1 MKKLLILVILLPY
14 TVLLQAQDS
23 EISLKF
29 KETIPVLNLG
39 TFHMGY
45 SPDANTTEF
54 DEHDQENIRQVHWV
68 AKAIAEFK
76 PTVILVEARP
86 SENEVLQSA
95 YREYLQNPKM
105 KFPNPSEIELLAF
118 EVGRLANSSKIF
130 GIDFQ
135 EGYNYGLA
143 YQLENSLDGETY
155 FQYMKLLEDLE
166 KEYNPENMS
175 VLDHLLMTND
185 PRYLDML
192 MNINADLL
200 THISSPGKSEGADE
214 AAKFYHRNLV
224 MYSNLNQIPLKKED
238 RVFILMGG
246 THTAFF
252 NMWLGR
258 SPKFELVEVM
268 DYLGDSTSNRN

>member
-1 MKKLLILVILLPY
+1 MKRQLLFF
-14 TVLLQAQDS
+14 VLLFHSVSLKAQEA

-29 KETIPVLNLG
+29 NETIPVLNLG

-54 DEHDQENIRQVHWV
+54 DEHDQENIRQVHRV

-86 SENEVLQSA
+86 SENEALQSA

-105 KFPNPSEIELLAF
+105 KFSNPSEIELLAF

-143 YQLENSLDGETY
+143 YQLEKSLDGETY

>member
-1 MKKLLILVILLPY
+1 MKKLLILVILLLD

-29 KETIPVLNLG
+29 KETIPVLNIG

-45 SPDANTTEF
+45 SPDANTTDF
-54 DEHDQENIRQVHWV
+54 DEHDSENVRQVHQI

-76 PTVILVEARP
+76 PTVILVESSPA
-86 SENEVLQSA
+86 ENEALQDSYSA
-95 YREYLQNPKM
+95 YLKNPKM

-118 EVGRLANSSKIF
+118 EVGRLANSSRIF

-135 EGYNYGLA
+135 QGYNYSLA

-155 FQYMKLLEDLE
+155 FNYMKLLQGLE
-166 KEYNPENMS
+166 KEYNPQNMS
-175 VLDHLLMTND
+175 VRDHLLMTND

-192 MNINADLL
+192 ININADLL

-224 MYSNLNQIPLKKED
+224 MYSNLNQIPLEKDD

-252 NMWLGR
+252 NMWLKR
-258 SPKFELVEVM
+258 SPKFELMEVKNYLRANPEVE
-268 DYLGDSTSNRN
+268 D

>member
-1 MKKLLILVILLPY
+1 MKRQLLFF
-14 TVLLQAQDS
+14 VLLFHSVSLKAQEA

-29 KETIPVLNLG
+29 NETIPVLNLG

-54 DEHDQENIRQVHWV
+54 DEHDQENIRQVHRV

-86 SENEVLQSA
+86 SENEALQSA

-105 KFPNPSEIELLAF
+105 KFSNPSEIELLAF